1 MTLNFH
7 SGRILYILNERI
19 PTMLG
24 VLVNTIT
31 VLIGGTIGN
40 LFKKGIPKKITD
52 ALMIGLGLCIV
63 YIGISGAFK
72 GKNTLVLILSIAFGA
87 IIGTLIDIDALVNRF
102 AKWIESKFNKGSKKI
117 SIAEGIVTSTLL
129 FCVGSMTVVGSLNAG
144 LRGDNEMLYTKAMLD
159 AVSSTVLASTL
170 GVGVILA
177 AVPVFIIQG
186 GLVLL
191 SGLLNGVL
199 TTAAIN
205 EMTCAGS
212 VIIIAI
218 GLNLIGLSKIKVA
231 NYIPAIFLAP
241 VFSWIFTLLPF
252 SL

>member
-1 MTLNFH
+1 
-7 SGRILYILNERI
+7 
-19 PTMLG
+19 MLG
-24 VLVNTIT
+24 VIINTIT
-31 VLIGGTIGN
+31 VLVGGTIGN
-40 LFKKGIPKKITD
+40 LFKKGIPEKVTD
-52 ALMIGLGLCIV
+52 ALMVGIGLCVI
-63 YIGISGAFK
+63 YIGISGAFE
-72 GKNTLVLILSIAFGA
+72 GENTLVLILSIVFGA
-87 IIGTLIDIDALVNRF
+87 IVGTLIDIDALINRF
-102 AKWIESKFNKGSKKI
+102 AKWVESKFRKGGKKV
-117 SIAEGIVTSTLL
+117 SVAEGIVTSTLL

-144 LRGDNEMLYTKAMLD
+144 LKGDNEMLITKAMLD

-186 GLVLL
+186 GLVLF
-191 SGLLNGVL
+191 SGLLGNIL

-218 GLNLIGLSKIKVA
+218 GLNLTGLSKFKVA
-231 NYIPAIFLAP
+231 NYIPAIVFAP
-241 VFSWIFTLLPF
+241 VFTWLFTLLPF

>member
-1 MTLNFH
+1 
-7 SGRILYILNERI
+7 
-19 PTMLG
+19 MLG
-24 VLVNTIT
+24 VLVNMVT

-40 LFKKGIPKKITD
+40 LFKKGIPQKITD
-52 ALMIGLGLCIV
+52 ALMIGLGLCTI
-63 YIGISGAFK
+63 YIGISGALK
-72 GKNTLVLILSIAFGA
+72 GENTLVLILSIAFGA
-87 IIGTLIDIDALVNRF
+87 IIGTLIDIDALINRG
-102 AKWIESKFNKGSKKI
+102 AKWVESKFKKNGKKT

-144 LRGDNEMLYTKAMLD
+144 LRNDNEMLYTKAMLD

-177 AVPVFIIQG
+177 AVPVLIIQG

-191 SGLLNGVL
+191 SGLLSGVL
-199 TTAAIN
+199 TMTAIN

-212 VIIIAI
+212 VIIIAL
-218 GLNLIGLSKIKVA
+218 GLNLMGISKFKVA

-241 VFSWIFTLLPF
+241 VFSWIFTLLPI

>member
-1 MTLNFH
+1 
-7 SGRILYILNERI
+7 
-19 PTMLG
+19 MLG
-24 VLVNTIT
+24 VLVNMVT

-40 LFKKGIPKKITD
+40 LFKKGIPQKITD
-52 ALMIGLGLCIV
+52 ALMIGLGLCTI
-63 YIGISGAFK
+63 YIGISGALK
-72 GKNTLVLILSIAFGA
+72 GENTLVLILSIAFGA
-87 IIGTLIDIDALVNRF
+87 IIGTLIDIDALINRG
-102 AKWIESKFNKGSKKI
+102 AKWVEGKFKKNGKKV

-144 LRGDNEMLYTKAMLD
+144 LRNDNEMLYTKAMLD
-159 AVSSTVLASTL
+159 AISSTVLASTL

-177 AVPVFIIQG
+177 AIPVLIIQG

-191 SGLLNGVL
+191 SGLLSGVL
-199 TTAAIN
+199 TMTAIN

-212 VIIIAI
+212 VIIIAL
-218 GLNLIGLSKIKVA
+218 GLNLMGISKFKVA

-241 VFSWIFTLLPF
+241 VFSWIFTLLPI

>member
-1 MTLNFH
+1 
-7 SGRILYILNERI
+7 
-19 PTMLG
+19 MLG
-24 VLVNTIT
+24 VLVNMIT

-40 LFKKGIPKKITD
+40 LFKKGIPQKITD
-52 ALMIGLGLCIV
+52 ALMIGLGLCTI
-63 YIGISGAFK
+63 YIGISGALK
-72 GKNTLVLILSIAFGA
+72 GENTLVLILSIAFGA
-87 IIGTLIDIDALVNRF
+87 IVGTLIDIDSLINRG
-102 AKWIESKFNKGSKKI
+102 ANWVENKFKKDGKKV

-159 AVSSTVLASTL
+159 AVSSTVLGSTL

-177 AVPVFIIQG
+177 AIPVVIIQG

-199 TTAAIN
+199 TPTAIS

-212 VIIIAI
+212 VIIIAL
-218 GLNLIGLSKIKVA
+218 GLNLTGISKFKVA
-231 NYIPAIFLAP
+231 NYIPAIFFAP